1 MAIKLK
7 FDSQHNLIAPTFVL
21 AHRNGK
27 KIGAIKARNLNFSD
41 NSNSAT
47 ELSFVVDKFD
57 NNVRYK
63 YWDEVK
69 DFRLV
74 WCKEWDI
81 WFEIRVQTDDENGTA
96 KTINGRTICEAE
108 LSQTYT
114 GEMEINTDADIERD
128 NYEPTI
134 FFNES
139 NPSSSLLHRILYK
152 FPNYKIL
159 HVDDSIKNIQRSF
172 SFSNNVSVYSAL
184 QTVSEEIDCI
194 FVFDSG
200 SDSNGKIIRGI
211 SVYDLESYCYDCNKR
226 GVFTGTCPE
235 CGSTNIYEGYGKN
248 TTIFISTDNL
258 ADSITYSTDV
268 DSVKNC
274 FKLEAGDDLMTDTI
288 INCNPNGTAYIWH
301 ISDDIKDDMDD
312 ELVEKINEYD
322 AEYARYN
329 SEYTTSF
336 ADISDIAI
344 DKSSA
349 RIPLDLKTNYNNL
362 IDKYKSAANEL
373 DYTYTKLPDS
383 VSGYPNLIVAYYNA
397 IDFGLFLSNTMM
409 PSSFIFADTT
419 AEIEAKKLTP
429 TSLSPVSVQNIE
441 TCSNYTASNSVLSM
455 AKIIVDSRYQVK
467 VLDSTLEDGSSDD
480 TKFWTGNFKITN
492 YSDEEDSTTS
502 AVITVEIN
510 GNYDTFVRQKINKT
524 LNSVD
529 TGDATDIVSIFS
541 LDINDGSF
549 AAELKKYC
557 LNSLNSFHSACQSCM
572 DILIEQGIADNS
584 NIYYSEM
591 YAPYYQRL
599 NIIEDEIALRESE
612 IAIIE
617 GKYDSDGFIEKEG
630 VKSAIEKVRRF
641 VQNQLDF
648 EYFLGSDLWYEFIAY
663 RREEIY
669 SNENYISDGLSNAE
683 LLNNALE
690 FIKVAQNEIYK
701 SANLQ
706 HSISA
711 TLKNLLVMK
720 EFSKIVDYF
729 EVGNWIRLKV
739 DENIYKLRLNN
750 YQIDFEN
757 MDNIQVEFSDV
768 KKIANGYSDIE
779 STLAQ
784 AKNMS
789 TTYGAV
795 TRQAGQGEK
804 SRKQLD
810 NWVNDGLSLTQMKII
825 NNADNQN
832 VVWDDHGMLCRQYS
846 PITDEYDD
854 CQTKIINNGI
864 YTTDDGWKTSKAGV
878 GKFTYY
884 DPKTKQYI
892 TAYGVIADTI
902 VGNVN
907 LSKEVGIYNSNNT
920 ISLDENGFSMTV
932 NNNKESSSGTIFNIE
947 KQIIDSD
954 GNESTIPI
962 IYVDDEGNL
971 VLHGSMRVESS
982 NGAEETT
989 SLDTLFDNEDISEKV
1004 LDRIHNEYGQW
1015 SDDGNTNQSGYI
1027 YDVYRSLLQ
1036 ASKNLVDEYGRQVGQ
1051 WMRFDDS
1058 GLTIGAKYADGS
1070 SSPFST
1076 KITNAELQFLNNTN
1090 PLAWISGEQLYINNA
1105 IIKQAFVIGNFFF
1118 CPRND
1123 GSMSISWQD

>member
-7 FDSQHNLIAPTFVL
+7 FDNQHNLIAPTFVL

-74 WCKEWDI
+74 WCKEWDV
-81 WFEIRVQTDDENGTA
+81 WFEIRVQTDDENGTT

-114 GEMEINTDADIERD
+114 GEMEINTDADIARD
-128 NYEPTI
+128 DYEPTV

-139 NPSSSLLHRILYK
+139 NPSFSMLHRILYK

-172 SFSNNVSVYSAL
+172 SFGNNVSVYSAL

-344 DKSSA
+344 GKNSA
-349 RIPLDLKTNYNNL
+349 QIPLDLKTNYNNL

-373 DYTYTKLPDS
+373 DYTYTKLSDS

-419 AEIEAKKLTP
+419 AEIEAKKLTSS
-429 TSLSPVSVQNIE
+429 SLSPVAVQNIGA
-441 TCSNYTASNSVLSM
+441 CSNYTASNSVLAM

-480 TKFWTGNFKITN
+480 TKIWTGNFKITN
-492 YSDEEDSTTS
+492 YSDEEDTTTS
-502 AVITVEIN
+502 EVITVEIN

-529 TGDATDIVSIFS
+529 TGDATDIISIFS
-541 LDINDGSF
+541 LDIDDGSF
-549 AAELKKYC
+549 AEELNKYC

-572 DILIEQGIADNS
+572 DVLIEQGIADDS

-591 YAPYYQRL
+591 YVPYYQRL
-599 NIIEDEIALRESE
+599 NIIEEEIALRESE

-617 GKYDSDGFIEKEG
+617 GKHDSDGFIETEG

-641 VQNQLDF
+641 IQNQLDF
-648 EYFLGSDLWYEFIAY
+648 ESFLGTDLWHQFIAY
-663 RREEIY
+663 RREDIY

-739 DENIYKLRLNN
+739 DESIYKLRLIN

-757 MDNIQVEFSDV
+757 LNNIQVEFSDV
-768 KKIANGYSDIE
+768 KKVANGYSDIE
-779 STLAQ
+779 SILAQ
-784 AKNMS
+784 AKDMS
-789 TTYGAV
+789 SSYETV
-795 TRQAGQGEK
+795 SRQAGQGEK
-804 SRKQLD
+804 SNKRLD
-810 NWVNDGLSLTQMKII
+810 NWVNDGLALTQLKIV
-825 NNADNQN
+825 NSAENQN
-832 VVWDDHGMLCRQYS
+832 VTFDEHGLLCREYS

-864 YTTDDGWKTSKAGV
+864 YTTNDGWKTSKAGV
-878 GKFTYY
+878 GKFIYY
-884 DPKTKQYI
+884 DPKTNQYVE
-892 TAYGVIADTI
+892 AYGVIADAI
-902 VGNVN
+902 VGNII
-907 LSKEVGIYNSNNT
+907 LSKEVGIYNEDGSITLNQNGFTLTTNDADDSDAKNVFTIQKEVQGSDGSTTTVPLLYVNDEGELVLNGSIQIVSSSGSNNT
-920 ISLDENGFSMTV
+920 LDDV
-932 NNNKESSSGTIFNIE
+932 NNKVDDITSTKMYRVETQVTGGTIFNDRS
-947 KQIIDSD
+947 QS
-954 GNESTIPI
+954 STIECRVYSWDTDITPTLDASCFSWHR
-962 IYVDDEGNL
+962 YSADEESDAEWDSYHVGMKTVTITTED
-971 VLHGSMRVESS
+971 VLHNAS
-982 NGAEETT
+982 
-989 SLDTLFDNEDISEKV
+989 FDCEV
-1004 LDRIHNEYGQW
+1004 
-1015 SDDGNTNQSGYI
+1015 
-1027 YDVYRSLLQ
+1027 
-1036 ASKNLVDEYGRQVGQ
+1036 
-1051 WMRFDDS
+1051 
-1058 GLTIGAKYADGS
+1058 
-1070 SSPFST
+1070 
-1076 KITNAELQFLNNTN
+1076 
-1090 PLAWISGEQLYINNA
+1090 
-1105 IIKQAFVIGNFFF
+1105 IIE
-1118 CPRND
+1118 
-1123 GSMSISWQD
+1123 